1 MLPKMSGLILVM
13 AMLALVVSFSGC
25 ATAPQSPSKQA
36 YQTGAVGAGVG
47 AAAGALLDKKNH
59 WRGGVIG
66 AGLGAVLGGAVGEIN
81 NRAIQEAAYRQQPVV
96 YTNAEGTQRVEAIP
110 GDPKGNCK
118 LVTEKYYENGQLIKE
133 VEREVCN

>member
-66 AGLGAVLGGAVGEIN
+66 AGLGADLGGAVGEIN

-96 YTNAEGTQRVEAIP
+96 YTNSEGTQRVEAIP
-110 GDPKGNCK
+110 SGPKGNCK
-118 LVTEKYYENGQLIKE
+118 LVTERYYENGQLIRE